1 MRFAERLTGTAHASD
16 ARLLAIVAG
25 EPASAHVSS
34 CDACQGRLAA
44 LGTWVDGTA
53 AEAAGLADEIFTPE
67 RLESQRARIFR
78 RLEAAG
84 RQARVISFPS
94 ASGVAIPTS
103 TGRVLR
109 WAAAAAIGG
118 LMIGLAS
125 GRYLLD
131 SNGGDEPR
139 AAMAAV
145 SPTAPAAVTARKA
158 AVDASRESLDEEGL
172 LNAAYERVDVDALR
186 TIDDITPRAREV
198 VINLPRRMP

>member
-44 LGTWVDGTA
+44 LGTWADGTA
-53 AEAAGLADEIFTPE
+53 AEAAALADEIFTPE

-94 ASGVAIPTS
+94 ASPMIVPAT

-109 WAAAAAIGG
+109 WAAAAAISG
-118 LMIGLAS
+118 LMVGLAS

-131 SNGGDEPR
+131 SNGAVEPR

-145 SPTAPAAVTARKA
+145 SAAPAAVPARNTTG
-158 AVDASRESLDEEGL
+158 DASRESLDEEGL

-186 TIDDITPRAREV
+186 TIEDITPRAREV